1 MSKKILQFIVILLAV
16 LIIICFVSL
25 IVGMYLKIA
34 GNQNNSQNN
43 IKNFSLNLANNEKII
58 DIQVLNNNQLLIV
71 ISNSIS
77 TSGIVYDTKKNN
89 IISTIKR

>member
-1 MSKKILQFIVILLAV
+1 
-16 LIIICFVSL
+16 
-25 IVGMYLKIA
+25 MYLKID

>member
-1 MSKKILQFIVILLAV
+1 
-16 LIIICFVSL
+16 
-25 IVGMYLKIA
+25 MYLKID

-43 IKNFSLNLANNEKII
+43 IKNFSLNLANSEKII

-71 ISNSIS
+71 ISNSVN

>member
-1 MSKKILQFIVILLAV
+1 MSKKILQFIVILLAI
-16 LIIICFVSL
+16 LIVISFVGL

-34 GNQNNSQNN
+34 GNQNNSQHD
-43 IKNFSLNLANNEKII
+43 IKDFSLDLANNEKII
-58 DIQVLNNNQLLIV
+58 DIEVLNKNQLLI
-71 ISNSIS
+71 IITNSVN

>member
-25 IVGMYLKIA
+25 ILGMYLKIS
-34 GNQNNSQNN
+34 GNQNNSENS

-58 DIQVLNNNQLLIV
+58 NIEVLNKNQLLIV
-71 ISNSIS
+71 ISNSVN
-77 TSGIVYDTKKNN
+77 TSGIVYDTKENN
-89 IISTIKR
+89 IISTIKK

>member
-1 MSKKILQFIVILLAV
+1 
-16 LIIICFVSL
+16 
-25 IVGMYLKIA
+25 MYLKIA

>member
-25 IVGMYLKIA
+25 IVGMYLKTA

-71 ISNSIS
+71 ISNSVN

>member
-1 MSKKILQFIVILLAV
+1 
-16 LIIICFVSL
+16 
-25 IVGMYLKIA
+25 MYLKID
-34 GNQNNSQNN
+34 GNQNNSQIN
-43 IKNFSLNLANNEKII
+43 IKNFSLNLANNEKIT

-71 ISNSIS
+71 ISNSVS

>member
-1 MSKKILQFIVILLAV
+1 
-16 LIIICFVSL
+16 
-25 IVGMYLKIA
+25 MYLKIA

-43 IKNFSLNLANNEKII
+43 IENFSLNLANNEKII
-58 DIQVLNNNQLLIV
+58 DIKVLNNNQLLIV
-71 ISNSIS
+71 ISNSVN

>member
-1 MSKKILQFIVILLAV
+1 
-16 LIIICFVSL
+16 
-25 IVGMYLKIA
+25 MYLKIA

-43 IKNFSLNLANNEKII
+43 INNFSLNLSNNEKII

-71 ISNSIS
+71 ISNSVN

>member
-25 IVGMYLKIA
+25 IVGMYLKID
-34 GNQNNSQNN
+34 GNQNNSPNN

-71 ISNSIS
+71 ISNSVN